1 MPAKRKQ
8 ERPHAKPAGRGQR
21 RPHAK
26 PARRGQ
32 RRPHAELFQP
42 LRLGKLTLRNR
53 IVVPPMYQLRPLT
66 SPAGLAWYKRLAA
79 GGAGLVILE
88 GTGIFRFE
96 TGKLTAANL
105 RSLAETIHGE
115 GAAAVVQLFP
125 LPSEWPAEPA
135 KLSHAQIEQM
145 IRASGVAAEVC
156 REAGFDGVEPHGAHG
171 FVLNRFFM
179 PDQNGRT
186 DEFGGSFENRCRLG
200 TEIVR
205 AIRRRAGSG
214 LLVFF
219 RHTPVGSAYTLKESL
234 AFCKALVAAGVNVL
248 DISPAR
254 KERVAD
260 LAAPFK
266 ALGVPVIA
274 VNGMDDPDA
283 ACEAL
288 RAGRCDLVGIGR
300 QLIADAE
307 WPRKVQEDRLKEI
320 VSCLKCDQGCY
331 GRIQKGEPVECA
343 VWPPE
348 LRNALR
354 SCRPRRVTSPP

>member
-1 MPAKRKQ
+1 MPAKRKHKQ
-8 ERPHAKPAGRGQR
+8 TRAKPAGR
-21 RPHAK
+21 K
-26 PARRGQ
+26 Q
-32 RRPHAELFQP
+32 RRPHAELFRP
-42 LRLGKLTLRNR
+42 LRLGNISLRNR
-53 IVVPPMYQLRPLT
+53 IVVPPMYQIRGLT
-66 SPAGLAWYKRLAA
+66 TPAGLAWYKRLAA

-105 RSLAETIHGE
+105 KPLAETIHRE

-254 KERVAD
+254 KEKVAD

-307 WPRKVQEDRLKEI
+307 WPRKVRDGRLADI
-320 VSCLKCDQGCY
+320 VACLKCDEGCY

-348 LRNALR
+348 VANALR
-354 SCRPRRVTSPP
+354 